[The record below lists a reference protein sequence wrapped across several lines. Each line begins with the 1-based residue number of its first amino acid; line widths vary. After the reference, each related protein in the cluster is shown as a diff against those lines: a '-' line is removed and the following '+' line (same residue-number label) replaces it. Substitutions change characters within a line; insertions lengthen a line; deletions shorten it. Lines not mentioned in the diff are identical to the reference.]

1 MSGGNFDD
9 LDRKKL
15 DETYKNVKLLMEQLA
30 RLQEQVDRKYLRQ
43 IIRRLRE
50 KVIMQKG
57 YINELESRLRL

>member
-1 MSGGNFDD
+1 MASPFDD

-15 DETYKNVKLLMEQLA
+15 DEIYKNVKLLNEQVA
-30 RLQEQVDRKYLRQ
+30 RIQEQVDRKYLRQ

-50 KVIMQKG
+50 KVMMQKG

>member
-1 MSGGNFDD
+1 MALPFDD

>member
-1 MSGGNFDD
+1 MASPFDD

-15 DETYKNVKLLMEQLA
+15 DEVHRNVKLLMEQVA
-30 RLQEQVDRKYLRQ
+30 RIQEQVDRKYLRQ

-50 KVIMQKG
+50 KTIMQKG

>member
-1 MSGGNFDD
+1 MALPFDD

-15 DETYKNVKLLMEQLA
+15 DETYKNVKLLQEQVA
-30 RLQEQVDRKYLRQ
+30 RIQEQVDRKYLRQ

>member
-1 MSGGNFDD
+1 MASPFDE

-15 DETYKNVKLLMEQLA
+15 DEIHRNVKLLMEQVA
-30 RLQEQVDRKYLRQ
+30 RIQEQVDRKYLRQ

-50 KVIMQKG
+50 KVMMQKG